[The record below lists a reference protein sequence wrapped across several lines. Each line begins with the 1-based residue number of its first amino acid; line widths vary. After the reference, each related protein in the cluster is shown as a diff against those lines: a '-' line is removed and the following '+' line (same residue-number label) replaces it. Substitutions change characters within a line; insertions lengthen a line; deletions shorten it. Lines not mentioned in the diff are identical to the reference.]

1 MPRPLSPRRRGSGGT
16 AAPCGRPRGG
26 GRGAPP
32 WCSVQFSSVAQS
44 RPSLC
49 DPMNRSTPGLPVQYQ
64 FPEFTQTH
72 VHRVSDAIQPSHPL
86 PSPSPPSLVLV
97 ERRDPTGGGAVWP
110 ARETRATSCWPR
122 VFLKTRSQ
130 DSLARN
136 ARTAVCYTGLR
147 LRREGLCRVA
157 CVEGASLPGGRRTAH
172 SGEGRGPMDAEA
184 EAGLREGFTPIPA
197 PCPSVLLRTKPIPG
211 FLPKALSAKDLVSL
225 PLLLSCGSPW
235 WLRLSRIS
243 LQDRN
248 HGLDSC
254 FRKDFRRPLEE
265 EMETHDCILA

>member
-1 MPRPLSPRRRGSGGT
+1 M
-16 AAPCGRPRGG
+16 
-26 GRGAPP
+26 
-32 WCSVQFSSVAQS
+32 
-44 RPSLC
+44 
-49 DPMNRSTPGLPVQYQ
+49 
-64 FPEFTQTH
+64 
-72 VHRVSDAIQPSHPL
+72 
-86 PSPSPPSLVLV
+86 
-97 ERRDPTGGGAVWP
+97 ERRDPTGGGAGWP
-110 ARETRATSCWPR
+110 ARGTRATSCWPR

-254 FRKDFRRPLEE
+254 FRKDFRRSPRGGDGNPRLYSCLGNP
-265 EMETHDCILA
+265 MDAGAWRVTRSQTVGHSLATKQQEIFC